1 MGKIFIKC
9 INFFSLD
16 YFMDSDSTDGDLDEL
31 VDELNE
37 GKMLYAAIKVMDPN
51 TNLPKIVFINWVCH
65 PYDNII
71 LI

>member
-9 INFFSLD
+9 IIFFSFD
-16 YFMDSDSTDGDLDEL
+16 YFMDTDSTDGDLDEL